1 MKKKLITALF
11 AGVMLFATMGSAN
24 AEELPVL
31 DGTEFESYAT
41 KGTVETMALPIYP
54 TSYPEGFNMYE
65 TVASVDADGCLEML
79 NLLNAE
85 RESMGIA
92 PLQLDATMT
101 KAAMYRASEIGLV
114 YRHKNPAG
122 GWGQSEYS
130 YYGGAENIVIGRDSG
145 VSAYSAFETSAQHYI
160 QMTANRNTRVGVGN
174 FGNAWVLVFTDETN
188 PNIKDMSSS
197 ELLSYN
203 TENRIAKTVVDSNT
217 YDVKLSL
224 NYMHK
229 TSASITLDKGTTYQ
243 TTPQSSPDPQS
254 QNDRYNGGTTPIVP
268 STVNWSSSNSS
279 IASVDKNGIITG
291 LKNGTATI
299 TGELYGDIITYTVT
313 VIGDGAGIVDIGED
327 YLVKYRT
334 HVQNVGWQN
343 YVADGSMSGTEGRS
357 LRLEGINID
366 LGEAIDG
373 GITYT
378 THVENIGWQSYV
390 SDNAMAGTSGRGLR
404 LEGIRIKLT
413 GNAANQYDVYYR
425 THVQNIGWM
434 AWAKNGADSGSAGYG
449 WRLEG
454 IEIQL
459 IPKGGTAPSNA
470 DAQRDVPFQEA
481 N

>member
-1 MKKKLITALF
+1 
-11 AGVMLFATMGSAN
+11 
-24 AEELPVL
+24 
-31 DGTEFESYAT
+31 
-41 KGTVETMALPIYP
+41 
-54 TSYPEGFNMYE
+54 
-65 TVASVDADGCLEML
+65 
-79 NLLNAE
+79 
-85 RESMGIA
+85 
-92 PLQLDATMT
+92 MT

-268 STVNWSSSNSS
+268 STVNWSSSNSA

-313 VIGDGAGIVDIGED
+313 VTGDGPDIVNIEG
-327 YLVKYRT
+327 YTVKYRT

-343 YVADGSMSGTEGRS
+343 YVADGDMSGTEGRS
-357 LRLEGINID
+357 LRLEGIKIES
-366 LGEAIDG
+366 GIDG
-373 GITYT
+373 LG
-378 THVENIGWQSYV
+378 VSY
-390 SDNAMAGTSGRGLR
+390 A
-404 LEGIRIKLT
+404 
-413 GNAANQYDVYYR
+413 
-425 THVQNIGWM
+425 THVQNIGWQSPVADGVM
-434 AWAKNGADSGSAGYG
+434 SGTEGLSYRLEAIRISLTGEQAENYDIYYRVHAQNVGWMGWASNGADSGTAGYG
-449 WRLEG
+449 YRLEG
-454 IEIQL
+454 IEIK
-459 IPKGGTAPSNA
+459 IVEKGASAPGTTENA
-470 DAQRDVPFQEA
+470 FQEA

>member
-1 MKKKLITALF
+1 
-11 AGVMLFATMGSAN
+11 MGSAS
-24 AEELPVL
+24 AEELPVM
-31 DGTEFESYAT
+31 DGTAYESYT
-41 KGTVETMALPIYP
+41 EGSIETMALPVYP

-92 PLQLDATMT
+92 PLQLDANLTMS
-101 KAAMYRASEIGLV
+101 AMYRASEIGLV
-114 YRHKNPAG
+114 YRHKDPAG
-122 GWGQSEYS
+122 GWGQSEYVKHS
-130 YYGGAENIVIGRDSG
+130 QGVENIVIGRDSG
-145 VSAYSAFETSAQHYI
+145 ASAYYAFETSAAHYI
-160 QMTANRNTRVGVGN
+160 QMTKSYDTSVGVGN
-174 FGNAWVLVFTDETN
+174 FGNAWVLSFGDEDYT
-188 PNIKDMSSS
+188 KKQDMTTS

-203 TENRIAKTVVDSNT
+203 TESRIAKTVVDSNT

-268 STVNWSSSNSS
+268 STVNWSSSNSA

-313 VIGDGAGIVDIGED
+313 VIGDGADIVDIGED